1 MSEERRRYHHIF
13 DARRGHPSRIGNV
26 IKRYSHVKEGPLPHL
41 LPVFTSRLK
50 SSPHY
55 VLATHRW
62 PKSRCMLATERLSQ
76 CALMTSS
83 NIASLRSSSN
93 FAQVPPK

>member
-1 MSEERRRYHHIF
+1 MSEERRRRLRIF
-13 DARRGHPSRIGNV
+13 DARRGHPPRIGNV
-26 IKRYSHVKEGPLPHL
+26 IKQYSHVKEGPLPHL
-41 LPVFTSRLK
+41 RPVFISRLR

-55 VLATHRW
+55 VRATHRW

-76 CALMTSS
+76 CALTTSS
-83 NIASLRSSSN
+83 NIESLRSSSK